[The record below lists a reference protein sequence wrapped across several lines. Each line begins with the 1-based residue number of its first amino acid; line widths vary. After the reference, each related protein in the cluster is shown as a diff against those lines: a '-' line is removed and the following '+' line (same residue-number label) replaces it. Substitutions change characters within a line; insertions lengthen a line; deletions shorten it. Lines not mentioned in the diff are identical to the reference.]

1 MLAGLRAFVGGGGA
15 AGLTSLP
22 RFSAGGGDMVSSL
35 AGSAPPSP
43 TVSAGAHQASFPLQV
58 KKIVEE
64 PVLKSLDAVVTG
76 VIEVRVLRASCPGP
90 LAVPV
95 LTAERWSVCLPRGCG
110 TGSGGLTVGW
120 ELSSGLGSTARVVLG
135 PGACWAAAH
144 TGAHPSRVQA
154 LQASLVSVWC
164 ARSPPS

>member
-1 MLAGLRAFVGGGGA
+1 
-15 AGLTSLP
+15 
-22 RFSAGGGDMVSSL
+22 MVSSL

-120 ELSSGLGSTARVVLG
+120 ELSPAWARLLVWSLAQVLAGPPPTLG
-135 PGACWAAAH
+135 H
-144 TGAHPSRVQA
+144 TPHGCRHCRPR
-154 LQASLVSVWC
+154 L
-164 ARSPPS
+164 